1 MSAVDESSAAVRSIE
16 LSIGGMTCAACAARL
31 ERKLNKLDGVRASV
45 NYPTE
50 KASVAAS
57 AEVAVAELIAQV
69 ERAGYR
75 AAPIEPDKLG
85 RDDPTDAPVRY
96 LLRRLVVALLL
107 GMPLGD
113 LSMTVVLLPSSRFP
127 GWQWVLLAMTVP
139 VVTWCAWP
147 FHRKAVVAARHGST
161 SMDTL
166 VSLGITAA
174 TCWSI
179 YTMFFN
185 NGASHGVDSGW
196 GLIFRPSG
204 SIYLDVAVGVTIF
217 LLGGRLFEAR
227 AKQLAGSALSG
238 LAKIGARDVSVRRD
252 DGNEYR
258 LPVARLQVGD
268 HFVVRSGETIAT
280 DGMVVLGYSGVDC
293 SAMTGE
299 SAPVEV
305 SVGDPVIGGTI
316 ARSGRLVVRAAKV
329 GKESQ
334 LAQLVR
340 LVEQAQNDKACVQRL
355 ADRICG
361 IFVPVVLG
369 LAGLTFLGWL
379 VIHGSVEY
387 AFSSALAVLI
397 IACPCALGLATPTAL
412 MVASGRGAE
421 LGIFIKGHQAL
432 ESAKAIDTV
441 VWDKTGTLT
450 TGRMVVVD
458 VALVAGTELD
468 TVLRHAGAVEHASE
482 HAVAAAISSLARA
495 GLGELPPVAEFAS
508 LSGLGARGIVDGQE
522 VLVGSA
528 RLLTQRGIPVPA
540 ALAQQ
545 RIEWERQG
553 STTAFVAADGVT
565 EGAFALTDTVRPTAA
580 AAIAEL
586 FRLGLR
592 TVLLTGDNEATAR
605 AVAAQVGIDEVI
617 AQVLPHDKAAVIEAM
632 QAQGRSV
639 AMVGD
644 GVNDAPALAR
654 ADLGLAVVS
663 GTDVA
668 LGAADLILMR
678 NDLNVV
684 PSAIKLARSTLRTI
698 HGNLAW
704 AFSYNIA
711 ALPLAAFGLLNP
723 LIAGGAMT
731 LSSLFVVSNSLRLR
745 RFARASDP
753 CWRHASNLWTGGA
766 STGKPE
772 GVHFADQVLPRLG
785 HPGTDGADG
794 APADLRGGRIGQPQ
808 QLSEHE
814 GVPAVG
820 LKLGDQLAEQDALV
834 KPGPPVCR
842 VRGHDGLPVVDDG
855 GARLR
860 RGPPVGGDPPSDGQ
874 QPGAR

>member
-1 MSAVDESSAAVRSIE
+1 MPLTSSVDQPSSAVQSIE
-16 LSIGGMTCAACAARL
+16 LSIGGMTCAACAARV
-31 ERKLNKLDGVRASV
+31 ERKLNKLDGVHASV
-45 NYPTE
+45 NYATE

-57 AEVAVAELIAQV
+57 PEVSVAALIAQV
-69 ERAGYR
+69 ERAGYH
-75 AAPIEPDKLG
+75 AAPIEPDQPEN
-85 RDDPTDAPVRY
+85 DDPTDAPVRY
-96 LLRRLVVALLL
+96 LLRRLVVALLF
-107 GMPLGD
+107 GVPLGD
-113 LSMTVVLLPSSRFP
+113 LSMTVVLLPSSRFT
-127 GWQWVLLAMTVP
+127 GWQWVLLAMTLP

-174 TCWSI
+174 TCWSV

-185 NGASHGVDSGW
+185 NGAGFTNGGW
-196 GLIFRPSG
+196 GLIFRPAG

-227 AKQLAGSALSG
+227 AKRQAGGALTG
-238 LAKIGARDVSVRRD
+238 LAKIGARDVAVRRD
-252 DGNEYR
+252 DGQESR
-258 LPVARLQVGD
+258 IPVARLRVGD
-268 HFVVRSGETIAT
+268 HFVVRPGETIAT
-280 DGMVVLGYSGVDC
+280 DGEVVLGHSGVDS

-305 SVGDPVIGGTI
+305 STGDPVIGGTI
-316 ARSGRLVVRAAKV
+316 ARSGRLVVRATKV
-329 GKESQ
+329 GTDTQ

-340 LVEQAQNDKACVQRL
+340 LVEQAQTDKAGVQRL

-361 IFVPVVLG
+361 VFVPAVLG
-369 LAGLTFLGWL
+369 FAVLTFLGWL
-379 VIHGSVEY
+379 IISGSVEQ

-441 VWDKTGTLT
+441 VLDKTGTIT
-450 TGRMVVVD
+450 TGRMTVVD
-458 VALVAGTELD
+458 VSLSPGIALNTL
-468 TVLRHAGAVEHASE
+468 LRHAGAVEDASE
-482 HAVAAAISSLARA
+482 HVIAVAISALARA
-495 GLGELPPVAEFAS
+495 GLGGVPPVEDFTS
-508 LSGLGARGIVDGQE
+508 LSGLGARGVVDRQE

-528 RLLTQRGIPVPA
+528 RLLTKRGIIIPA
-540 ALAQQ
+540 ALDEQ
-545 RIEWERQG
+545 RTTWERDG
-553 STTAFVAADGVT
+553 CTTVLVAVGDVV

-580 AAIAEL
+580 AAVAEL
-586 FRLGLR
+586 RGLGLR
-592 TVLLTGDNEATAR
+592 TVLLTGDNAATAR
-605 AVAAQVGIDEVI
+605 AVAAQVGIDEVT
-617 AQVLPHDKAAVIEAM
+617 AQVLPHDKAAVIEAL

-654 ADLGLAVVS
+654 ANLGLAVVS

-678 NDLNVV
+678 NDLTVI
-684 PSAIKLARSTLRTI
+684 PRAIKLARSTLRTI

-745 RFARASDP
+745 RFGRGQDP
-753 CWRHASNLWTGGA
+753 EAHR
-766 STGKPE
+766 
-772 GVHFADQVLPRLG
+772 
-785 HPGTDGADG
+785 
-794 APADLRGGRIGQPQ
+794 
-808 QLSEHE
+808 
-814 GVPAVG
+814 
-820 LKLGDQLAEQDALV
+820 
-834 KPGPPVCR
+834 
-842 VRGHDGLPVVDDG
+842 
-855 GARLR
+855 
-860 RGPPVGGDPPSDGQ
+860 
-874 QPGAR
+874 